1 MDQGGVNSF
10 DELMQVVPPQVVT
23 TGGELV
29 FNDEDSGNIE
39 DLTKDTDPTGA
50 MGYARKGRKNKKS
63 PAEIRKAEA
72 ALAAYM
78 RNLLGQ
84 ERFQA

>member
-1 MDQGGVNSF
+1 
-10 DELMQVVPPQVVT
+10 L
-23 TGGELV
+23 

-39 DLTKDTDPTGA
+39 ELTKETDPTGA
-50 MGYARKGRKNKKS
+50 MGYARGGRKNKKS
-63 PAEIRKAEA
+63 PAEIKKAEA